1 MSVSIVSRF
10 MNIDLPYQSQWF
22 EYYNYLGV
30 KHFYLYYIDH
40 TFLDLENIL
49 SYYPKEKI
57 TLKKVLLSS
66 IQDSNNIFADD
77 PFDIKED
84 YILHIDSDEYL
95 YLNGLRFNSFLE
107 KNQNIDIFYFC
118 WYMCPSSNLMIN
130 NMNDILKSNSK
141 KYFIKTYKALT
152 RNKNIKFIRGYTHD
166 FHFTNNNMKR
176 AFMENPFF
184 LIHFSYRGIY
194 DSYYKFIFQQL
205 PNHNDLN
212 LVENKMNILNK
223 NINGININKLPS
235 RISVFLGE
243 VCNQNQDIQINII
256 LPIFQKSQINIYK
269 LFDQNNKE
277 IFELYVKRIQQL
289 LKLQLFKD
297 IILPN
302 MNIKNHIRIQ
312 SLQYNR
318 NIIFDN

>member
-176 AFMENPFF
+176 AFMVNPFF

-194 DSYYKFIFQQL
+194 DSYYKFTYQKL
-205 PNHNDLN
+205 LNHYDLN

-256 LPIFQKSQINIYK
+256 LPIFQKSQINIYT

-318 NIIFDN
+318 NIIFDK